1 MNELLSEITQADS
14 FIKASAITSYDGMN
28 HCHSELHEMDEDYIS
43 AISAAIFAASKNGI
57 AQLVGGK
64 IKQIT
69 IEGDEGHV
77 LITSPSD
84 ELLLTTI
91 AQVGANV
98 QAILQQMSLVKE
110 RISAESLVLGQY

>member
-1 MNELLSEITQADS
+1 MNELLSEITKTDS
-14 FIKASAITSYDGMN
+14 FIKGSAIASYDGVN
-28 HCHSELHEMDEDYIS
+28 HCSELHEMDEDYIS

-84 ELLLTTI
+84 ELLLTTV
-91 AQVGANV
+91 AQIGANV
-98 QAILQQMSLVKE
+98 QAILQQMSLIKE
-110 RISAESLVLGQY
+110 RISADGLVAGR